1 MMVLMARNW
10 LASAELPST
19 FGFYAL
25 KRAVEVCNY
34 FPYQLEDGTYTTPF
48 ELAHKTKP
56 DLWVIFKMFGLA
68 AVRWERIGDMKL
80 SKFDSQSSPIIAVG
94 CCPHSDGLQFYN
106 PVNGTFVSSIDYKF
120 QNHCTSG
127 AKFGYQY
134 QPGMFIYRLDETNS
148 IFTPKFPLDS
158 EVLVHTHSPP
168 HVAKVVGIPSYDC
181 PNVYTVLYPDG
192 FYQLGFKKVLMQ
204 HCFYLL
210 CPNLGMENCGYQLTI
225 FGFSVQEIKVIF
237 LTVSHCL
244 TCRRI
249 VNIFWT
255 RVNSFEVTVN
265 FVMSIMHVLNFN
277 SRIVYSDMFP
287 LMVSHNL

>member
-1 MMVLMARNW
+1 
-10 LASAELPST
+10 
-19 FGFYAL
+19 
-25 KRAVEVCNY
+25 
-34 FPYQLEDGTYTTPF
+34 
-48 ELAHKTKP
+48 
-56 DLWVIFKMFGLA
+56 
-68 AVRWERIGDMKL
+68 MKL
-80 SKFDSQSSPIIAVG
+80 SKLYSQSSPIIAVG
-94 CCPHSDGLQFYN
+94 HCPHSDGLQFYN

-255 RVNSFEVTVN
+255 RANYFAVTVN
-265 FVMSIMHVLNFN
+265 FVLSMMHVLNFN